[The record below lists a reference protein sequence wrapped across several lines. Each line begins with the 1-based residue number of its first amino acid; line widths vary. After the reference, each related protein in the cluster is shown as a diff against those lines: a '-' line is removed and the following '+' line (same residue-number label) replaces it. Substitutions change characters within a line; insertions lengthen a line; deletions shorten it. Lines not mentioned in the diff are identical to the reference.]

1 MNSWT
6 DSMYQKWGDI
16 LDAAASNTN
25 IACVVL
31 CGSGRCFSA
40 GQDVKELSEYP
51 VGATG
56 APSFNKMFRS
66 HVQFPKPLIA
76 ACHGIAVGWGA
87 TLLATCDL
95 VIMSSSAK
103 IRVPF
108 TSLGLAPEGGA
119 SRTFPDQLTRQEAHW
134 LLYSSEWMEA
144 ADCLRVGLAFKV
156 VADMD
161 LMLVVGQIAR
171 KIAAQPIVSLMATKR
186 LIVNGKVNEILA
198 AHDREQEAYA
208 NGLIGGKANVE
219 ALAALR
225 EKRKADFSKL

>member
-1 MNSWT
+1 MGE
-6 DSMYQKWGDI
+6 DPPQ
-16 LDAAASNTN
+16 
-25 IACVVL
+25 
-31 CGSGRCFSA
+31 R
-40 GQDVKELSEYP
+40 QDVAELSQYP

-56 APSFNKMFRS
+56 APSFDKMFRS
-66 HVQFPKPLIA
+66 HVRFPKPLIA
-76 ACHGIAVGWGA
+76 AVHGMAVGWGA

-108 TSLGLAPEGGA
+108 TSLGLAPEGGS
-119 SRTFPDQLTRQEAHW
+119 SRTFPEQLSRQDAHW

-161 LMLVVGQIAR
+161 LKLVAERIAST
-171 KIAAQPIVSLMATKR
+171 IASQPVVSLMATKK
-186 LIVNGKVNEILA
+186 LIVAGKVEGILA
-198 AHDREQEAYA
+198 AHDREQRAFA
-208 NGLIGGKANVE
+208 SGLLGGRANVE

-225 EKRKADFSKL
+225 ERRKADFSKL